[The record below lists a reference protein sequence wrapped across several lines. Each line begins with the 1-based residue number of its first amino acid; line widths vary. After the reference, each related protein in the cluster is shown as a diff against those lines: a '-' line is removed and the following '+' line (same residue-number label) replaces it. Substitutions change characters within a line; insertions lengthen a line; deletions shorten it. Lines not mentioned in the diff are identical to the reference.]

1 MKLKS
6 LTARSF
12 LMAALV
18 ALPVATFAASTPVAS
33 DRDDSQSLELM
44 KNLAFTANDAADQA
58 SELDAAAYSSSVTW
72 EVHAQRLQ
80 ALKDDVNEMGRI
92 LTRLDDRRASLS
104 APDRDSLDR
113 AGTILKDMATNSQA
127 AIQFL
132 NADQQNFWQSSYRK
146 NVSNLS
152 NESTQLASSL
162 DHAIALDK
170 ARMKDKR

>member
-6 LTARSF
+6 LTARSL

-18 ALPVATFAASTPVAS
+18 ALPVATFSASTP
-33 DRDDSQSLELM
+33 DRDDSQSFELM
-44 KNLAFTANDAADQA
+44 KNLAFAANDAADQA
-58 SELDAAAYSSSVTW
+58 SELDAAAYSSSVSW

-104 APDRDSLDR
+104 APDRDSLDH